1 MDSDIAASA
10 HVSAT
15 SVGASEVREF
25 VTLRDSRIGD
35 DCKIYER
42 TSIKRCDIGDA
53 VDVNAGSYLEN
64 AAIES
69 NVQIAPNSNVVGVT
83 HDLSERGMEF
93 RNDSFEEVVLREGAF
108 LGAGTVVGP
117 GVEIGARSVV
127 AAGATVTEDVD
138 PGMIVLGSPPTQRVV
153 DLEDWTRR

>member
-1 MDSDIAASA
+1 MESDIAASA
-10 HVSAT
+10 NISAT

-25 VTLRDSRIGD
+25 VTLRDSSIGD

-42 TSIKRCDIGDA
+42 TSIKGCDIGDA

-64 AAIES
+64 ATIES
-69 NVQIAPNSNVVGVT
+69 HVQIAPNSNVVGVT
-83 HDLSERGMEF
+83 HDLGERGMEF
-93 RNDSFEEVVLREGAF
+93 RNDTFEEVVLREGAF

-138 PGMIVLGSPPTQRVV
+138 SGMIVLGSPPTQRVV
-153 DLEDWTRR
+153 DLEDWMRR